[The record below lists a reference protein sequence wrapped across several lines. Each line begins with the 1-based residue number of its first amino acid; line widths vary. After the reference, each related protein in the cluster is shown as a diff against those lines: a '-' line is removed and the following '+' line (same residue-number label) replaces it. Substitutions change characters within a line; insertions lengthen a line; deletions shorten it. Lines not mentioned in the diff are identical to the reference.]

1 MLLISAVALS
11 YLIGS
16 IPSAYILGR
25 LTKGIDIRKHGSG
38 NVGAT
43 NAFRVLGPYI
53 GITVL
58 FLDALKGFICVVIV
72 ADFIMVQESMSLRAQ
87 VQHFPIP
94 LLKSLQVIAGG
105 DFLVQQGLGLNSLL
119 LRILL
124 GIAAVLGHSLTIFLS
139 FKGGKGMATTLGV
152 LIGFAVKIPALKIIL
167 LAEIL
172 LWLAVFSISRIVSL
186 ASIVS
191 AVLFPLFFI
200 VLKQPMPLILMG
212 LTLAIFVIIR
222 HKSNIYR
229 LLHNQEPRLNLRR
242 KP

>member
-1 MLLISAVALS
+1 MLLIPAVALS

-25 LTKGIDIRKHGSG
+25 LAKGIDIREHGSG

-43 NAFRVLGPYI
+43 NAFRALGPRV
-53 GITVL
+53 GIMVL
-58 FLDALKGFICVVIV
+58 ALDALKGLVCVVFV
-72 ADFIMVQESMSLRAQ
+72 ADFLIRQG
-87 VQHFPIP
+87 
-94 LLKSLQVIAGG
+94 IAV
-105 DFLVQQGLGLNSLL
+105 DSLL
-119 LRILL
+119 LRALL
-124 GIAAVLGHSLTIFLS
+124 GIIAVLGHSFTIFLS

-152 LIGFAVKIPALKIIL
+152 LIGFALEIPALKIIL

-191 AVLFPLFFI
+191 AGLFPVFFI
-200 VLKQPMPLILMG
+200 ILKQPLPLILMG

>member
-1 MLLISAVALS
+1 MLLILSVALS

-25 LTKGIDIRKHGSG
+25 LAKGIDIRKHGSG

-43 NAFRVLGPYI
+43 NAFRVLGPCI

-58 FLDALKGFICVVIV
+58 FLDGLKGLICVAPL
-72 ADFIMVQESMSLRAQ
+72 ADFI
-87 VQHFPIP
+87 I
-94 LLKSLQVIAGG
+94 
-105 DFLVQQGLGLNSLL
+105 QQGLGPVALPIGRQTTGLCLDSLL

-124 GIAAVLGHSLTIFLS
+124 GIAAVAGHSLTIFLR

-152 LIGFAVKIPALKIIL
+152 LIGFALKFPALKIIL

-191 AVLFPLFFI
+191 AALFPVFFI
-200 VLKQPMPLILMG
+200 ILKQPIPLILMA

-229 LLHNQEPRLNLRR
+229 LLHKQEPRLNLRR

>member
-1 MLLISAVALS
+1 MALISGLIFS

-16 IPSAYILGR
+16 IPTAYIFAKVF
-25 LTKGIDIRKHGSG
+25 KGIDIRKYGSG

-43 NAFRVLGPYI
+43 NAFRVLGQKI
-53 GITVL
+53 GIMVL
-58 FLDALKGFICVVIV
+58 FLDALKGFICVAPL
-72 ADFIMVQESMSLRAQ
+72 ADFFI
-87 VQHFPIP
+87 
-94 LLKSLQVIAGG
+94 
-105 DFLVQQGLGLNSLL
+105 QQGLGFVALSIAPPTAGCLDSLL

-124 GIAAVLGHSLTIFLS
+124 GIAAVLGHSLTIFLR

-191 AVLFPLFFI
+191 AVLFPIFFI
-200 VLKQPMPLILMG
+200 ILKQPLPLILMG
-212 LTLAIFVIIR
+212 LILSIFVIIR

>member
-1 MLLISAVALS
+1 MALISGLIFS

-16 IPSAYILGR
+16 IPTAYIFAKVF
-25 LTKGIDIRKHGSG
+25 KGIDIRKHGSG

-43 NAFRVLGPYI
+43 NAFRVLGPRI

-58 FLDALKGFICVVIV
+58 VLDALKGLACVVFI
-72 ADFIMVQESMSLRAQ
+72 ADFLIR
-87 VQHFPIP
+87 
-94 LLKSLQVIAGG
+94 
-105 DFLVQQGLGLNSLL
+105 QGIVVDGLL
-119 LRILL
+119 LRTLL
-124 GIAAVLGHSLTIFLS
+124 GIIAVLGHSFTIFLR

-172 LWLAVFSISRIVSL
+172 LWFTVFSISRIVSL

-191 AVLFPLFFI
+191 AVLFPIFFI
-200 VLKQPMPLILMG
+200 ILKQPKPLILMG
-212 LTLAIFVIIR
+212 LILAVFVIIR

-229 LLHNQEPRLNLRR
+229 LLHNQEPILHLRR

>member
-1 MLLISAVALS
+1 MLLIPAVALS

-25 LTKGIDIRKHGSG
+25 LAKGIDIRKHGSG

-43 NAFRVLGPYI
+43 NAFRALGPRI
-53 GITVL
+53 GIMVL
-58 FLDALKGFICVVIV
+58 VLDALKGLVCVVFI
-72 ADFIMVQESMSLRAQ
+72 ADFLISQG
-87 VQHFPIP
+87 
-94 LLKSLQVIAGG
+94 IAV
-105 DFLVQQGLGLNSLL
+105 DSLL
-119 LRILL
+119 LRALL
-124 GIAAVLGHSLTIFLS
+124 GVIAVLGHSFTIFLR

-152 LIGFAVKIPALKIIL
+152 LIGFALKIPALKIIL

-191 AVLFPLFFI
+191 AVLFPIFFI
-200 VLKQPMPLILMG
+200 ILKQPLPLILMG

-229 LLHNQEPRLNLRR
+229 LLHKQEPRLNLRR

>member
-1 MLLISAVALS
+1 MLLILSVALS

-25 LTKGIDIRKHGSG
+25 LARGIDIRKHGSG

-43 NAFRVLGPYI
+43 NAFRVLGPCI

-58 FLDALKGFICVVIV
+58 FLDGLKGLICVAPL
-72 ADFIMVQESMSLRAQ
+72 ADFI
-87 VQHFPIP
+87 I
-94 LLKSLQVIAGG
+94 
-105 DFLVQQGLGLNSLL
+105 QQGLGLDSLL

-124 GIAAVLGHSLTIFLS
+124 GIAAVAGHSLTIFLR

-152 LIGFAVKIPALKIIL
+152 LIGFALKFPALKIIL

-191 AVLFPLFFI
+191 AALFPVFFI
-200 VLKQPMPLILMG
+200 ILKQPIPLILMA

-229 LLHNQEPRLNLRR
+229 LLHKQEPRLNLRR

>member
-1 MLLISAVALS
+1 MLLILSVALS

-25 LTKGIDIRKHGSG
+25 LARGIDIRKHGSG

-58 FLDALKGFICVVIV
+58 FLDGLKGLICVAPL
-72 ADFIMVQESMSLRAQ
+72 ADFI
-87 VQHFPIP
+87 I
-94 LLKSLQVIAGG
+94 
-105 DFLVQQGLGLNSLL
+105 QQGLGLDSLL

-124 GIAAVLGHSLTIFLS
+124 GIAAVAGHSLTIFLR

-152 LIGFAVKIPALKIIL
+152 LIGLAIKFPALKLIL
-167 LAEIL
+167 LAEVL
-172 LWLAVFSISRIVSL
+172 LWLIVFMLSKIVSL

-191 AVLFPLFFI
+191 AVFFPVFFI
-200 VLKQPMPLILMG
+200 ILKQPPPLIVTSLC
-212 LTLAIFVIIR
+212 LSLFIIIR
-222 HKSNIYR
+222 HKPNIIR
-229 LLHNQEPRLNLRR
+229 MLQNKEPRLNF
-242 KP
+242 KKSK

>member
-1 MLLISAVALS
+1 MLLILSVALS

-25 LTKGIDIRKHGSG
+25 LARGIDIRKHGSG

-58 FLDALKGFICVVIV
+58 FLDGLKGLICVAPL
-72 ADFIMVQESMSLRAQ
+72 ADFI
-87 VQHFPIP
+87 I
-94 LLKSLQVIAGG
+94 
-105 DFLVQQGLGLNSLL
+105 QQGLGLDSLL

-124 GIAAVLGHSLTIFLS
+124 GIAAVAGHSLTIFLR

-152 LIGFAVKIPALKIIL
+152 LIGFALKFPALKIIL

-191 AVLFPLFFI
+191 AVLFPVFFI
-200 VLKQPMPLILMG
+200 ILKQPIPLILMA

-229 LLHNQEPRLNLRR
+229 LLHKQEPRLNLRR

>member
-1 MLLISAVALS
+1 MLLILSVALS

-25 LTKGIDIRKHGSG
+25 LARGIDIRKHGSG

-58 FLDALKGFICVVIV
+58 FLDGLKGLICVAPL
-72 ADFIMVQESMSLRAQ
+72 ADFI
-87 VQHFPIP
+87 I
-94 LLKSLQVIAGG
+94 
-105 DFLVQQGLGLNSLL
+105 QQGLGLDSLL

-124 GIAAVLGHSLTIFLS
+124 GIAAVAGHSLTIFLS
-139 FKGGKGMATTLGV
+139 FKGGKGMAVTLGV
-152 LIGFAVKIPALKIIL
+152 LIGFALKFPALKIIL

-191 AVLFPLFFI
+191 AALFPVFFI
-200 VLKQPMPLILMG
+200 ILKQPIPLILMA

-229 LLHNQEPRLNLRR
+229 LLHKQEPRLNLRR